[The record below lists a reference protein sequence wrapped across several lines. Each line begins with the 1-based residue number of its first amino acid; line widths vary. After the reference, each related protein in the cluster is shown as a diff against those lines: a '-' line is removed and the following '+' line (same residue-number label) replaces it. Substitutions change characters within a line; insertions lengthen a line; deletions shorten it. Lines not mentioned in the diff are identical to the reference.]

1 MKNYSNVLIPLC
13 LSALFLA
20 GCGGSDKKKPP
31 KPTNTSPTATAAS
44 FSTQAETAYTGAVMG
59 SDADMDALTYSVTT
73 QPTNGILTLQ
83 NNGSFTY
90 LPNAEVTGADTFSF
104 VVSDGKATSVA
115 ATVNITIDLLTV
127 SFDAYSRAA
136 FMQTATANA
145 LPLNSRS
152 VTQDVTD
159 ETAYDDLLGE

>member
-1 MKNYSNVLIPLC
+1 MKNYSYVLMPLC
-13 LSALFLA
+13 FSALLMS
-20 GCGGSDKKKPP
+20 GCGGSDHKKSP
-31 KPTNTSPTATAAS
+31 KPTNTSPTATTAS
-44 FSTQAETAYTGAVMG
+44 FSTQAETTYSGTLRGY
-59 SDADMDALTYSVTT
+59 DADMDALTFSVTT
-73 QPTNGILTLQ
+73 QPTNGTLTLQ
-83 NNGSFTY
+83 SNGSFTY
-90 LPNAEVTGADTFSF
+90 LPNADVTGTDNFMFT
-104 VVSDGKATSVA
+104 VSDGTVTSNS

-127 SFDAYSRAA
+127 SFDTYSREA

>member
-13 LSALFLA
+13 LSALLMA
-20 GCGGSDKKKPP
+20 GCGGSDKKKLP
-31 KPTNTSPTATAAS
+31 KPTNTMPTATAAS
-44 FSTQAETAYTGAVMG
+44 FSTQAETAYTGAVVG
-59 SDADMDALTYSVTT
+59 NDADRDALTYSVAT

-83 NNGSFTY
+83 SNGSFTY

-136 FMQTATANA
+136 FMQAATANA
-145 LPLNSRS
+145 LPLNSRN

-159 ETAYDDLLGE
+159 ETAYDDLLVE